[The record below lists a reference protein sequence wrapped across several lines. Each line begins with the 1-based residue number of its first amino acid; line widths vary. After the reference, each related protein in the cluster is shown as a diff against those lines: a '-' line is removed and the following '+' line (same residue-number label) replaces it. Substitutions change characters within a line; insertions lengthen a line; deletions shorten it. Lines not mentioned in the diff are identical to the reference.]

1 MELNNWNRKDRE
13 GKKNLFKYEQDV
25 KARNSSYI
33 VAHQTQLS
41 NPG

>member
-1 MELNNWNRKDRE
+1 MDLNTWDRKDRE
-13 GKKNLFKYEQDV
+13 ERLFLFKYGQDV

-33 VAHQTQLS
+33 AAHQTQLS